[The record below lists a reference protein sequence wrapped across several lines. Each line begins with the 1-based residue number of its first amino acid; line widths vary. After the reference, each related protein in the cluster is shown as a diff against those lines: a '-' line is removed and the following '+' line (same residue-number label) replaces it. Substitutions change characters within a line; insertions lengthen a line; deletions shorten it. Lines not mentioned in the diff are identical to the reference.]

1 MSKEILNDLSDYEK
15 IRLANINR
23 NLEFLKNLGL
33 VKPVVEV
40 KKEEKKIE
48 DLAKIKK
55 RKIQSIKP
63 EINLQ
68 NVRRSARLRAIDEI
82 EEEIKLTKD
91 NDEEPIEEDTGIDYE
106 QMPLD
111 SEDLDDFEFQVF
123 VLLKA
128 WRLQLCRELDI
139 EPYKIFPN
147 RAMAEFIRRKR
158 NDSKWL
164 YSSKSS
170 NELVEDLLSCW
181 GIGPSKAKVDGFGYQ
196 MMKLMHD
203 NFEQYNELFNQSRNL
218 SSVSDQIL

>member
-1 MSKEILNDLSDYEK
+1 MSKEIPNDLSDYEK
-15 IRLANINR
+15 IRLENINR

-40 KKEEKKIE
+40 KKEVNKIE

-82 EEEIKLTKD
+82 EEEIELTKETS
-91 NDEEPIEEDTGIDYE
+91 EEPTEEAGIDYE
-106 QMPLD
+106 EMPLD

-158 NDSKWL
+158 NDSTWL
-164 YSSKSS
+164 DSSKSTD
-170 NELVEDLLSCW
+170 ELIEDLLSCW

-203 NFEQYNELFNQSRNL
+203 NFEQYDELLKQSRSL
-218 SSVSDQIL
+218 SSVPNHL